1 MDKIIEMPNSAEKD
15 DNILD
20 GNLESIA
27 MKILSAVH
35 EKKKQPRIIGIIK
48 KMPE

>member
-1 MDKIIEMPNSAEKD
+1 VDKIIGVPNGDDKD

-27 MKILSAVH
+27 MKILSAVD
-35 EKKKQPRIIGIIK
+35 EKKKQPKIIGIIK
-48 KMPE
+48 KLPE